1 MPGEQQAGSA
11 PGLGGKAETAGNE
24 RRLDLDLAQGGDQG
38 PAPQPLFQRPGG
50 IERVSRLDDEK
61 EGGVEAKGDEART
74 IGAPPFARGA
84 LGEAPQYEPR
94 RRVLTRQLPADRGKG
109 KGERRRLVAIGGG
122 LDLVQACRFEPA
134 PRQLPSPR
142 RGKGRMGVRPRCVG
156 VRPNTQLRMMTAT
169 LALAGGG

>member
-11 PGLGGKAETAGNE
+11 PGLGGQAETAGNE
-24 RRLDLDLAQGGDQG
+24 RRLDLDLAQGGDQS

-61 EGGVEAKGDEART
+61 EGGVEAEGDEART

-109 KGERRRLVAIGGG
+109 EGERRRLVAIGGG

-134 PRQLPSPR
+134 PRQLPRPR
-142 RGKGRMGVRPRCVG
+142 RGREGVRPRCVG
-156 VRPNTQLRMMTAT
+156 VRPNIQLRILTPI
-169 LALAGGG
+169 LPLPGGGRR

>member
-1 MPGEQQAGSA
+1 MPGEQQAGGA

-50 IERVSRLDDEK
+50 IERVARLDDEK
-61 EGGVEAKGDEART
+61 EGGVEAKGNEART

-94 RRVLTRQLPADRGKG
+94 HRVLTRQLPADRGKG
-109 KGERRRLVAIGGG
+109 EGERRRLVAIGGG